1 MSELRTSFRYV
12 LHAHPELAHAEHATA
27 DQVVAF
33 MQQFNSTEI
42 ATATAGAGVVGTF
55 DSGVK
60 ALVRSRC
67 ELNALPIVETGVNY
81 T

>member
-1 MSELRTSFRYV
+1 MSELRTSFRHV
-12 LHAHPELAHAEHATA
+12 LHAHPELAHAEYATA

-42 ATATAGAGVVGTF
+42 VTAMPGPELSSHWIAVW
-55 DSGVK
+55 K